1 MANVIRHKRGTS
13 NPAAGNFSQTGELLV
28 NTSDGGV
35 FTKTDGGSVVEVG
48 SDASNLSTGTVPSGR
63 LSGSYGIS
71 VTGSSASCTG
81 NANTA
86 SSLQTARTIALSGD
100 VSGSASFNGGSNV
113 TISATVADDSH
124 NHVVSN
130 VDGLQSSLDAKASLS
145 GATFT
150 GEVQINARLDI
161 GAPGNDHEIRIYKT
175 DNNVSDHIQFY
186 NGTTRIGEIGCQD
199 TSWLRINQLT
209 NTNIYTPRYI
219 RADEGFFV
227 DGTSKGINGSGN
239 FIGGTIAGASDY
251 ATLLRSNAN
260 DTATGILTFNAA
272 CRGQVD
278 ALSSASS
285 ITPNFNNSNNFSVT
299 LATNTTINNP
309 SNLVAG
315 QSGAITIYYSGNR
328 TVAFGSYWKFPGGTA
343 PTMTSTSGK
352 YDVIVYYVESSTRIS
367 AQVLLNTGG

>member
-13 NPAAGNFSQTGELLV
+13 NPAAGSFSQTAELLV

-48 SDASNLSTGTVPSGR
+48 ANASNLSTGTVPSGR

-130 VDGLQSSLDAKASLS
+130 VDGLQTALDAKASLS

-186 NGTTRIGEIGCQD
+186 NGTTRIGEIGGED
-199 TSWLRINQLT
+199 TSWLRINQET
-209 NTNIYTPRYI
+209 NTNIFTPRYI
-219 RADEGFFV
+219 RADNGFFV

-251 ATLLRSNAN
+251 GTLLRSNAN